1 MMAVFTLG
9 ADEIRI
15 RKMCEIAEA
24 WGFAGK
30 YSDSKILLRDARK
43 KKFSHVLVLD
53 YEALDDI
60 KDELQRLGIQIISLK
75 DRKKLEGLIEI

>member
-1 MMAVFTLG
+1 MMAIFTLG

-15 RKMCEIAEA
+15 RKMRDIAEA

-30 YSDSKILLRDARK
+30 YSDSRTLLNDARK

-53 YEALDDI
+53 YEALDDV
-60 KDELQRLGIQIISLK
+60 KDELQSLGIQIVSLK